1 MGKQWKKW
9 QTLFSWAP
17 KSPQMVT
24 AVMKLKDTCSLE
36 ENGNLDSILK
46 STDTT
51 LLTKVHLVKVMVFP
65 VVMLDYKESWVLK
78 NLCFRTVVL
87 EETLECPLACKEIK
101 PVGPK
106 GYQSWASTGRTD
118 VEAEIPILWSP
129 DVNSWLTGKNADA
142 GKDWKWEEKGM
153 TEDEMVGCITDSMD
167 MTLSKLGSWWWTG
180 KHGVLQSMGSQ
191 TVGHNWVTE
200 LNWK

>member
-1 MGKQWKKW
+1 MEKVTDFIFLGSKI
-9 QTLFSWAP
+9 
-17 KSPQMVT
+17 T

-36 ENGNLDSILK
+36 DNSNLDSILK

-78 NLCFRTVVL
+78 NLCFWTVVL
-87 EETLECPLACKEIK
+87 EKTLECPLDCKEIK

-106 GYQSWASTGRTD
+106 GYQSWVSTGRID

-129 DVNSWLTGKNADA
+129 DVNSWLTGKNPDA

-153 TEDEMVGCITDSMD
+153 TEDEMVGCITDSVD

-191 TVGHNWVTE
+191 TAGHNWVTE